1 MAEGNTGEQ
10 HTCRI
15 PSRESVSRGLNV
27 YESLQSSRLRQQLMI
42 IIPESAPHEAL
53 SLCDNTSKRLESPSS
68 HGFFGKI
75 LLSAIGFWRCGSG

>member
-27 YESLQSSRLRQQLMI
+27 YESLQSRRLRQQLMI

-53 SLCDNTSKRLESPSS
+53 SLCDNTSKSLESP
-68 HGFFGKI
+68 HHTGFLVKFY
-75 LLSAIGFWRCGSG
+75 